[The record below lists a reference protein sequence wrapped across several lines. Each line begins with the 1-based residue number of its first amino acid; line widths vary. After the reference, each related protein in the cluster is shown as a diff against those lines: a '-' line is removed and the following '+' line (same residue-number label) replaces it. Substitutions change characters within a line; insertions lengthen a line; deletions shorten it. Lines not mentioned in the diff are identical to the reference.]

1 MKVTGTDGEE
11 ITVVII
17 STDFIISKGA
27 WPPSLPTI
35 TSIGNKPE
43 VLKGCIKL
51 HADTPDTPNWY
62 LNIINRLPQHGYG
75 SSH

>member
-35 TSIGNKPE
+35 TSIGNKPSR
-43 VLKGCIKL
+43 
-51 HADTPDTPNWY
+51 Y
-62 LNIINRLPQHGYG
+62 
-75 SSH
+75 